1 MDRPQPL
8 ATATALACAPSVE
21 CSTFITGRLFC
32 YDSSILFLYIYIY
45 SCVLQQ
51 RKKRFPSLF
60 FWLLTS
66 FLFLRG
72 FCALP
77 LCTAELSN
85 LASLLLSFS
94 RQYLVARVS
103 GLARASRTI
112 VDDILKVDCPPPA
125 TYSLLKERKRKRLV
139 CHPPLAA
146 PTAELRV
153 STPSWGK
160 RETPLRAFLAASLK
174 MSSGSGIVVGH
185 QSQNQHAEVTPL
197 KSGRRPRSKWKVLD
211 GCGTW
216 TAAIISFGNFSS
228 R

>member
-1 MDRPQPL
+1 MQHFHNWQTL
-8 ATATALACAPSVE
+8 LL
-21 CSTFITGRLFC
+21 RLLNP
-32 YDSSILFLYIYIY
+32 ILIYIYIY
-45 SCVLQQ
+45 IYIAVYFN
-51 RKKRFPSLF
+51 REKKISFSFF

-112 VDDILKVDCPPPA
+112 VDDILKVDCPPA

-228 R
+228 RWWPECDWVRVEEGE